1 MAILIAYY
9 SRAGENYFG
18 GSYRRIP
25 VGNTRRV
32 AEQLASLT
40 GGDLLE
46 LRQAHPYSDDY
57 RTCVAQAR
65 ADWQQSV
72 RPELLGLPKDLSG
85 YDRIYLG
92 YPNYCGTMPMAVYTF
107 LEHYDFTGKLI
118 CPFCTHEGSGLSQT
132 ERDIRKAAPG
142 ATVTRGL
149 AIHGSHVDEAA
160 PALTRCSSMDCQEIR
175 GDLRATVA
183 RTAPHRRKIRER
195 RPPGLR
201 SLASNMCENICFLYW
216 QI

>member
-65 ADWQQSV
+65 ADWQQSA
-72 RPELLGLPKDLSG
+72 RPEVLDLPEDLAG

-92 YPNYCGTMPMAVYTF
+92 YPNYCGTMPMAAAS
-107 LEHYDFTGKLI
+107 
-118 CPFCTHEGSGLSQT
+118 PRRSGTSA
-132 ERDIRKAAPG
+132 K
-142 ATVTRGL
+142 
-149 AIHGSHVDEAA
+149 
-160 PALTRCSSMDCQEIR
+160 
-175 GDLRATVA
+175 
-183 RTAPHRRKIRER
+183 PHRGPPSPAALPSTAATWT
-195 RPPGLR
+195 RPHRP
-201 SLASNMCENICFLYW
+201 
-216 QI
+216 

>member
-18 GSYRRIP
+18 GSYRRLP

-46 LRQAHPYSDDY
+46 LRQAQPYSDDY

-65 ADWQQSV
+65 ADWQQRA
-72 RPELLGLPKDLSG
+72 RPEVLDLPEDLAG

-107 LEHYDFTGKLI
+107 LEHYDLTGKVI
-118 CPFCTHEGSGLSQT
+118 CPFCTHEGSGMGHSET
-132 ERDIRKAAPG
+132 DIRNLCPG
-142 ATVTRGL
+142 AAVTRGL
-149 AIHGSHVDEAA
+149 VIHGGSAA
-160 PALTRCSSMDCQEIR
+160 KAGPALKQWI
-175 GDLRATVA
+175 
-183 RTAPHRRKIRER
+183 K
-195 RPPGLR
+195 
-201 SLASNMCENICFLYW
+201 
-216 QI
+216 QIEKGK

>member
-46 LRQAHPYSDDY
+46 LRQARPYSDDY

-72 RPELLGLPKDLSG
+72 RPELLG
-85 YDRIYLG
+85 DRLG
-92 YPNYCGTMPMAVYTF
+92 
-107 LEHYDFTGKLI
+107 
-118 CPFCTHEGSGLSQT
+118 EGN
-132 ERDIRKAAPG
+132 IIAPPAAQVG
-142 ATVTRGL
+142 HQV
-149 AIHGSHVDEAA
+149 
-160 PALTRCSSMDCQEIR
+160 
-175 GDLRATVA
+175 
-183 RTAPHRRKIRER
+183 
-195 RPPGLR
+195 
-201 SLASNMCENICFLYW
+201 
-216 QI
+216 